1 VKVFVVIHWPSPFGS
16 CRLFKVFPSLVIV
29 LVSHICGYRADFQH
43 SSGLTF
49 STCFV
54 KVVSWARRK
63 LVVICFW
70 DNHCVHSYPV
80 HVIGSLF
87 LTIIEYFTGKGGETG
102 VGCEQ

>member
-1 VKVFVVIHWPSPFGS
+1 M
-16 CRLFKVFPSLVIV
+16 FPSLVIG
-29 LVSHICGYRADFQH
+29 LVSHIWGYRADFQH

-49 STCFV
+49 RTCFV

-70 DNHCVHSYPV
+70 DNHCVHAYPV

-87 LTIIEYFTGKGGETG
+87 LAIIEYSTCVGGETG
-102 VGCEQ
+102 AGCVQ